1 MRISELKTRIKDW
14 SETEKA
20 DSSCRLFHDE
30 SGKRYV
36 YLFPSSD
43 HTDTRLLSEITDTKL
58 KEKEASEYCW
68 LRRLSRKN
76 TVFLISESLRDQ
88 KVSLCIGNNAYLRLN
103 MNDLREL
110 MKQEGHE
117 TTLVLACRIL

>member
-14 SETEKA
+14 QETEKA
-20 DSSCRLFHDE
+20 DTSCRLFHDE

-36 YLFPSSD
+36 YLFPFSD
-43 HTDTRLLSEITDTKL
+43 HTDTRLLWEITDTKL

-88 KVSLCIGNNAYLRLN
+88 KVSLCFGNNAYLRLN

-117 TTLVLACRIL
+117 TTLVLARRIL

>member
-14 SETEKA
+14 QETEKA
-20 DSSCRLFHDE
+20 DTSCRLFHDE

-36 YLFPSSD
+36 YLFPFSD
-43 HTDTRLLSEITDTKL
+43 HTDTRLLWEITDTKL
-58 KEKEASEYCW
+58 KAKEASEYCW

-117 TTLVLACRIL
+117 TTLVLARRIL